1 MINFILLF
9 LFYIIIL
16 TLQFVLPKYMI
27 YSTVY
32 PNFILIYVVYV
43 ALNRGA
49 MKGQLTGFFYGLSW
63 DILATDVFGAR
74 TLTLTLAGYI
84 AGKFNKNLN
93 KDQIVTQIIIMLIC
107 LIITHLSLVLLYL
120 LIPDNFAKKSIELN
134 SNFLLYC
141 LVNIII
147 TPVVFKILP
156 ALNKI
161 FKQN

>member
-1 MINFILLF
+1 
-9 LFYIIIL
+9 
-16 TLQFVLPKYMI
+16 MI

-93 KDQIVTQIIIMLIC
+93 KDQIATQVIIMLIC

>member
-9 LFYIIIL
+9 LFYITIL
-16 TLQFVLPKYMI
+16 TLQFVLPKYMV

-32 PNFILIYVVYV
+32 PNFILMYVVYV

-93 KDQIVTQIIIMLIC
+93 KDQIATQVIIMLIC

-156 ALNKI
+156 ALKKI

>member
-1 MINFILLF
+1 MINYIVMFLL
-9 LFYIIIL
+9 YIIIL
-16 TLQFVLPKYMI
+16 TLQFVLPKYLVCNEI
-27 YSTVY
+27 Y

-43 ALNRGA
+43 ALNKGA
-49 MKGQLTGFFYGLSW
+49 MKGQLTGFLYGLSW
-63 DILATDVFGAR
+63 DILSTDIFGVR

-84 AGKFNKNLN
+84 AGKFNRNLN
-93 KDQIVTQIIIMLIC
+93 KEQIVIQVIIMFIC

-141 LVNIII
+141 LVNIVI
-147 TPVVFKILP
+147 TPIIFKALP

-161 FKQN
+161 FKQC

>member
-9 LFYIIIL
+9 LFYITIL

-93 KDQIVTQIIIMLIC
+93 KDQIATQVIIMLIC